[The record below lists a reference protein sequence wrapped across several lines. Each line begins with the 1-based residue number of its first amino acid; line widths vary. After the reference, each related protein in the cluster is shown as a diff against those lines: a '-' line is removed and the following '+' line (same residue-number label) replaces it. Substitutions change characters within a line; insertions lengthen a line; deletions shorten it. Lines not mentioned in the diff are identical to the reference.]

1 MVPFLDPGRSMN
13 FTDFQEFFFIFYRL
27 IVFLGLAIML
37 VSAAMLGVLN
47 IFRVFEQA

>member
-1 MVPFLDPGRSMN
+1 MN
-13 FTDFQEFFFIFYRL
+13 FIDFQEFFFIFYRL

-37 VSAAMLGVLN
+37 VAAAMLGVLN